1 MTSPTTGN
9 STPLSLSRLGLSRLR
24 SPKLDRREPAPDPPR
39 PLRPDGRRAG
49 APARRVVAGRRLDRP
64 PGAWRGVGQGVPLPR
79 MRSGDR
85 AGHPARRGL
94 ARRRRP
100 DARPPRPGR
109 AQALAPS
116 LLGAPPAPRPRR
128 PATRSPVT
136 TTSEHLEA
144 YNAPRGTSDSEG
156 LVYLF
161 DLTGKV
167 AVVSGG
173 TRGIGMMMA
182 RGLLQAGAAVYIS
195 SRKPEAGE
203 AAAKE
208 LSQYGTVISVPADL
222 SREEECLRLA
232 EEVGRNEEGVNVL
245 VNNAGANWGAP
256 LEEVPAHGWDKVVDL
271 NLKTPFYLTRTFLPL
286 LDAAGTAD
294 DPARV
299 INVGS
304 IDGLRVPYEYPTYS
318 YSASKAGLHQLTR
331 VLARELGPRHITV
344 NAVAPGPFESK
355 MMAATLA
362 ARGDQI
368 AAANPLGRIG
378 RPDDMAGVAVF
389 LSGRGS
395 AYITGAIIPVDGGI
409 WAAS

>member
-1 MTSPTTGN
+1 M
-9 STPLSLSRLGLSRLR
+9 
-24 SPKLDRREPAPDPPR
+24 
-39 PLRPDGRRAG
+39 
-49 APARRVVAGRRLDRP
+49 
-64 PGAWRGVGQGVPLPR
+64 
-79 MRSGDR
+79 
-85 AGHPARRGL
+85 
-94 ARRRRP
+94 
-100 DARPPRPGR
+100 
-109 AQALAPS
+109 
-116 LLGAPPAPRPRR
+116 
-128 PATRSPVT
+128 
-136 TTSEHLEA
+136 
-144 YNAPRGTSDSEG
+144 
-156 LVYLF
+156 YLF
-161 DLTGKV
+161 DLSGKV
-167 AVVSGG
+167 AVVTGG

-182 RGLLQAGAAVYIS
+182 RGLLQAGASVYIS

-203 AAAKE
+203 AAAAE

-222 SREEECLRLA
+222 AREEECQRLA
-232 EEVGRNEEGVNVL
+232 AAVGRNEEGIHVL
-245 VNNAGANWGAP
+245 VNNAGTNWGAP
-256 LEEVPAHGWDKVVDL
+256 LEEFPAHGWDKVVDL
-271 NLKTPFYLTRTFLPL
+271 NLKTPFYLTRAFLPL
-286 LDAAGTAD
+286 LEADGTAD

-362 ARGDQI
+362 ARGDAI
-368 AAANPLGRIG
+368 AAASPLGRIG